1 MRILVRTTLCCMLL
15 VPRLLLGQ
23 DEYEPTEPHYH
34 WPVYPP
40 FSPGSWAWPTVGW
53 WHFPSLYQGYGL
65 ADQGYGL
72 APPHFNHIQP
82 PQTIIIFAPAS
93 APPADATNEIET
105 LQPRSASQEFSRSQ
119 SHASPYMLA
128 TGSNLQQ
135 GPTLYLI
142 ALKEGVIRP
151 ALAYWVEGKVLRYV
165 DLDRAVQDV
174 SLNRVDRTRSVEL
187 NRQRCVPFHPPADE

>member
-1 MRILVRTTLCCMLL
+1 MRILVRATLCCMLL
-15 VPRLLLGQ
+15 VPCLLSGQ

-40 FSPGSWAWPTVGW
+40 FSPGSWAWPTAGW

-65 ADQGYGL
+65 A
-72 APPHFNHIQP
+72 PPYSNYVQP
-82 PQTIIIFAPAS
+82 PPTIIIFAPAS
-93 APPADATNEIET
+93 SPPAYATNEIVT
-105 LQPRSASQEFSRSQ
+105 RQPRSASQEFRRSQ
-119 SHASPYMLA
+119 SHASSDMLA
-128 TGSNLQQ
+128 ARSNLQQ

-174 SLNRVDRTRSVEL
+174 SLDRVDRARSVEL
-187 NRQRCVPFHPPADE
+187 NRQRRVPFHPPADE